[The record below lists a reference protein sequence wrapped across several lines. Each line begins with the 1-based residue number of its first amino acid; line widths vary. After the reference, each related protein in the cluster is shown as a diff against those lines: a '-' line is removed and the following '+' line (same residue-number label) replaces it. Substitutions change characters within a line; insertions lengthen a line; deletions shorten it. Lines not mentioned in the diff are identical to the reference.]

1 MFPHW
6 RFADPVSPI
15 PLQIALP
22 FSHFFLAL
30 LSSILLLFLYVGV
43 FFWAIH
49 FLPPPS
55 QRRRMR
61 EWRARE
67 PPKKVGG
74 ELSQKLLWPFFLSP
88 SLLNFILTSALFSP
102 HFFPLFCT
110 KSRVGKDKSDHSPS
124 SAEGGRVFGR
134 RLAEVPRAEKEDAE
148 GKKNLNKTATRNFFW
163 RPARQRL

>member
-61 EWRARE
+61 EWRERE

-74 ELSQKLLWPFFLSP
+74 ELSQKLLWPFFFPLP
-88 SLLNFILTSALFSP
+88 SLISLLHPPFFHRISFLFFVRNPGSARTSRTTP
-102 HFFPLFCT
+102 HRL
-110 KSRVGKDKSDHSPS
+110 RREAGS
-124 SAEGGRVFGR
+124 SGGGWWRCPGR
-134 RLAEVPRAEKEDAE
+134 RRTPRKV
-148 GKKNLNKTATRNFFW
+148 R
-163 RPARQRL
+163 RI